1 VPITDETIDLL
12 GKNCDDLQE
21 NISVTNGTISGKLLH
36 VDDYTDF
43 DEEAYAGYFLALNV
57 DGGTGATVAVELING
72 VIEPKAVEGEDG
84 VYVIK
89 IDNTNTQRIKITST
103 NGGTVESK
111 TYSLTTLVLDPQ

>member
-1 VPITDETIDLL
+1 MQT
-12 GKNCDDLQE
+12 
-21 NISVTNGTISGKLLH
+21 NISVTNGTISGKLLY

-57 DGGTGATVAVELING
+57 DGGDGSTVEVELVNG
-72 VIEPKAVEGEDG
+72 VVEPKEVTGEDG

-103 NGGTVESK
+103 NGTTVESK
-111 TYSLTTLVLDPQ
+111 TYSLTTLVLDPHQ